1 MKLRSSVDKLRLL
14 SLASFIILLMLDAV
28 SFALSTVRLSILAL
42 YSACSSARF
51 LASGSSIFSALFLRR
66 SASFPIAFWIESTIA
81 LFDLTTSSAE
91 PLTPS
96 A

>member
-51 LASGSSIFSALFLRR
+51 LASGSSILLAAFFLR
-66 SASFPIAFWIESTIA
+66 SSSLSTAFCIELTISSFDFIT
-81 LFDLTTSSAE
+81 LLAE
-91 PLTPS
+91 LCTPS